1 MDKDIVS
8 GACVTV
14 LGAAALAASAGF
26 PTAPSAAADPALL
39 PRAVS
44 AGLVVTGVCMVAL
57 GLRGRRAAPALGS
70 AHVPEDMQEELA
82 ARAELP
88 PAPRLALAVFAVL
101 AGYAT
106 AAFQLGYLSTTVVFL
121 VALPVLLGWGTDRR
135 RTAVL
140 AVFAVGLTAAMYI
153 GFFLLLGVPLPRTP
167 LP

>member
-1 MDKDIVS
+1 M
-8 GACVTV
+8 
-14 LGAAALAASAGF
+14 
-26 PTAPSAAADPALL
+26 
-39 PRAVS
+39 
-44 AGLVVTGVCMVAL
+44 
-57 GLRGRRAAPALGS
+57 
-70 AHVPEDMQEELA
+70 
-82 ARAELP
+82 
-88 PAPRLALAVFAVL
+88 FAVL